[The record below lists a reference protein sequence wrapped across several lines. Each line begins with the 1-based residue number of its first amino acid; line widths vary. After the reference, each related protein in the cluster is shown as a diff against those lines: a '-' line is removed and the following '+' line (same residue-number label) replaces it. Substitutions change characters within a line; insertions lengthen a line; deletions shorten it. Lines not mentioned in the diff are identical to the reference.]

1 MKQKARLR
9 KYTKQKK
16 QRKQRKQRTF
26 KKQRKQRKFSHKPL
40 TRVQI
45 EAIERQYWERY
56 NAGIHQWQADM
67 Y

>member
-1 MKQKARLR
+1 M
-9 KYTKQKK
+9 
-16 QRKQRKQRTF
+16 

-56 NAGIHQWQADM
+56 NAGIPQWQADM